1 MDNGD
6 KKVNNPGG
14 SHRPQHPKDMKE
26 KILIIGRPGT
36 GKTDLGNV
44 LSELMNYDLVDEVP
58 SAWRLSLNSKS
69 RTVYVSN
76 SITEEEAAIYLKE
89 FTVIA
94 VSNL

>member
-1 MDNGD
+1 
-6 KKVNNPGG
+6 
-14 SHRPQHPKDMKE
+14 MKE

-36 GKTDLGNV
+36 GKTNLGNV
-44 LSELMNYDLVDEVP
+44 LSEFMNYGLVDEVP
-58 SAWRLSLNSKS
+58 SAQWLFVNAEP

-76 SITEEEAAIYLKE
+76 SITRAEAATYLKD

>member
-1 MDNGD
+1 
-6 KKVNNPGG
+6 
-14 SHRPQHPKDMKE
+14 MKE

-36 GKTDLGNV
+36 GKTDLANV
-44 LSELMNYDLVDEVP
+44 LSELMNYGLVEEVP
-58 SAWRLSLNSKS
+58 SAQWLFVNSEP

-76 SITEEEAAIYLKE
+76 SITKAEATVYLRN

>member
-1 MDNGD
+1 
-6 KKVNNPGG
+6 
-14 SHRPQHPKDMKE
+14 MKE

-58 SAWRLSLNSKS
+58 SAWWLSLNAKP

-76 SITEEEAAIYLKE
+76 SITGAEVSLNLKD
-89 FTVIA
+89 FTVIT

>member
-1 MDNGD
+1 
-6 KKVNNPGG
+6 
-14 SHRPQHPKDMKE
+14 MKE

-36 GKTDLGNV
+36 GKTSLGKLMADLMGYN
-44 LSELMNYDLVDEVP
+44 LVDEAP
-58 SAWRLSLNSKS
+58 SALWLSLNAEP

-76 SITEEEAAIYLKE
+76 SITGAEATLYLND

>member
-1 MDNGD
+1 
-6 KKVNNPGG
+6 
-14 SHRPQHPKDMKE
+14 MKE

-44 LSELMNYDLVDEVP
+44 LAELMNYDLVEEVP
-58 SAWRLSLNSKS
+58 SAQWLFVNAKP

-76 SITEEEAAIYLKE
+76 SITKAEATVYLKN

>member
-1 MDNGD
+1 
-6 KKVNNPGG
+6 
-14 SHRPQHPKDMKE
+14 MKE

-44 LSELMNYDLVDEVP
+44 LSELMNYNLVDEIP
-58 SAWRLSLNSKS
+58 SALWLSLNAKS

-76 SITEEEAAIYLKE
+76 SITEEEAAIHLKE

>member
-1 MDNGD
+1 
-6 KKVNNPGG
+6 
-14 SHRPQHPKDMKE
+14 MKE

-36 GKTDLGNV
+36 GKTNLGNV
-44 LSELMNYDLVDEVP
+44 LAELMNYDLVDEVP
-58 SAWRLSLNSKS
+58 SAQWLFVNAEP

-76 SITEEEAAIYLKE
+76 SITGAEATLYLND

>member
-1 MDNGD
+1 
-6 KKVNNPGG
+6 
-14 SHRPQHPKDMKE
+14 MKE

-36 GKTDLGNV
+36 GKTNLGNV
-44 LSELMNYDLVDEVP
+44 LAELMNYNLVDEVP
-58 SAWRLSLNSKS
+58 SSQWLFVNAKP

-76 SITEEEAAIYLKE
+76 SITEAEAATNLKD

>member
-1 MDNGD
+1 
-6 KKVNNPGG
+6 
-14 SHRPQHPKDMKE
+14 MKE

-36 GKTDLGNV
+36 GKTNLGNL
-44 LSELMNYDLVDEVP
+44 LSESINYGLVDEVP
-58 SAWRLSLNSKS
+58 SAQWLLVNAEP

-76 SITEEEAAIYLKE
+76 SITGAEATLYLND

>member
-1 MDNGD
+1 
-6 KKVNNPGG
+6 
-14 SHRPQHPKDMKE
+14 MKE

-44 LSELMNYDLVDEVP
+44 LSELMNYNLVEAVP
-58 SAWRLSLNSKS
+58 SAQWLFVNAKP

-76 SITEEEAAIYLKE
+76 SITRAEATVYLKG

>member
-1 MDNGD
+1 ME
-6 KKVNNPGG
+6 
-14 SHRPQHPKDMKE
+14 E

-44 LSELMNYDLVDEVP
+44 LAELMNYDLVDEVP
-58 SAWRLSLNSKS
+58 SAWWLSLNGEP

-76 SITEEEAAIYLKE
+76 SITGVEAATYLKD

-94 VSNL
+94 ITSL

>member
-1 MDNGD
+1 
-6 KKVNNPGG
+6 
-14 SHRPQHPKDMKE
+14 MKE

-58 SAWRLSLNSKS
+58 SALWLSLNNEPGK
-69 RTVYVSN
+69 VYVSN
-76 SITEEEAAIYLKE
+76 SITEEEASVYLKD

-94 VSNL
+94 VSKF

>member
-1 MDNGD
+1 
-6 KKVNNPGG
+6 
-14 SHRPQHPKDMKE
+14 MKE

-36 GKTDLGNV
+36 GKTDLANV
-44 LSELMNYDLVDEVP
+44 LAELMNYDLVDEVP
-58 SAWRLSLNSKS
+58 SAWWLSLNAEP

-76 SITEEEAAIYLKE
+76 SITRAEATVYLKN

>member
-1 MDNGD
+1 
-6 KKVNNPGG
+6 
-14 SHRPQHPKDMKE
+14 MKE

-44 LSELMNYDLVDEVP
+44 LSKLMNYDLVDEIP
-58 SAWRLSLNSKS
+58 SALWLSLNAEPGK
-69 RTVYVSN
+69 VYVSN
-76 SITEEEAAIYLKE
+76 SITGAEAAVYLKE

>member
-1 MDNGD
+1 
-6 KKVNNPGG
+6 
-14 SHRPQHPKDMKE
+14 MKE
-26 KILIIGRPGT
+26 KILIIGKPGT

-58 SAWRLSLNSKS
+58 SVRWLSLNAEP

-76 SITEEEAAIYLKE
+76 SITEEEASIYLKD

-94 VSNL
+94 VSKF